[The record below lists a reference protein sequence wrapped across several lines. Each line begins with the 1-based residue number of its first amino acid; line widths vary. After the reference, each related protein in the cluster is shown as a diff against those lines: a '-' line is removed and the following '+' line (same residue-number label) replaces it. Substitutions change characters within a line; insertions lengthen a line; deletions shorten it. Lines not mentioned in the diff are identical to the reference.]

1 VNPGSYASLPE
12 RFFARVR
19 PTPVA
24 APRLIRLNH
33 ALASDLDL
41 GLSGLDAPGLA
52 KLFSGNALPPGS
64 VPIAMVYA
72 GHQFGHFVAQLGDGR
87 AILIGEMR
95 DRAGVPRDIQLKGCG
110 RTPYSRGGDGR
121 AALGPV
127 LREYLISEAMH
138 VLGIPATRS
147 LAAVTTG
154 ESVQRETML
163 PGAIL
168 TRVAASHVRVGTFE
182 YFAARG
188 DVAGTKILADYVIDR
203 HYPLCAHEKS
213 PYLALLQQV
222 VSRQA
227 ALIARWMNVG
237 FIHGVMNTDNMA
249 VSGETIDFGPCA
261 FMDSFDPATV
271 FSSIDAHGR
280 YAYANQ
286 PNAALWNLAR
296 FAETLLPL
304 IDADTQRAIAAAT
317 EAIAT
322 FETIFNDCWLD
333 GMRCKLGLSTSEQG
347 DRQLA
352 EDLLK
357 AMHRDQ
363 ADFTLSFRA
372 LCAAA
377 GDDQGDGPVRAQFL
391 NALDYD
397 EWAQR
402 WRARMSRESVTLE
415 SRAESMRQAN
425 PAYIPRNHR
434 VEQVIVAA
442 VERGDF
448 RPFEEFSQVL
458 AAPYVERAAY
468 ASYADAPQPQERVLQ
483 TFCGT

>member
-1 VNPGSYASLPE
+1 VNPSGYAKLPE
-12 RFFARVR
+12 RFFARVQPAR
-19 PTPVA
+19 VA
-24 APRLIRLNH
+24 APRLIKLNQELAADLQLDLSGCDAS
-33 ALASDLDL
+33 ALAN
-41 GLSGLDAPGLA
+41 
-52 KLFSGNALPPGS
+52 LFSGNTSPQGS
-64 VPIAMVYA
+64 VPIAMAYA
-72 GHQFGHFVAQLGDGR
+72 GHQFGHFVPQLGDGR
-87 AILIGEMR
+87 AILLGEMR
-95 DRAGVPRDIQLKGCG
+95 DRAGVLRDIQLKGCG

-127 LREYLISEAMH
+127 LREYLVSEAMH
-138 VLGIPATRS
+138 ALAIPATRS

-154 ESVQRETML
+154 ESVQRETLL
-163 PGAIL
+163 PGAIV

-203 HYPLCAHEKS
+203 HYPECVQEQS
-213 PYLALLQQV
+213 PYLALLKQV

-227 ALIARWMNVG
+227 ALIGAWMNVG

-249 VSGETIDFGPCA
+249 ISGETIDFGPCA
-261 FMDSFDPATV
+261 FMDGFDPATV
-271 FSSIDAHGR
+271 FSSIDERGR

-304 IDADTQRAIAAAT
+304 IDADTARAIGAAT
-317 EAIAT
+317 EAIGA
-322 FETIFNDCWLD
+322 FEPLFNDGWLAE
-333 GMRCKLGLSTSEQG
+333 MRRKLGLATPQPE

-352 EDLLK
+352 EDLLQ
-357 AMHRDQ
+357 AMHRSH
-363 ADFTLSFRA
+363 ADYTATFRA

-377 GDDQGDGPVRAQFL
+377 RDAHADDSVRAWFQ
-391 NALDYD
+391 NARDYD
-397 EWAQR
+397 EWAPR
-402 WRARMSRESVTLE
+402 WRARTGREAVSPE
-415 SRAESMRQAN
+415 FRAQSMQEVN

-434 VEQVIVAA
+434 VEQIIVAA

-448 RPFEEFSQVL
+448 APFEEFSRVL
-458 AAPYVERAAY
+458 AAPFIARAAFAEY
-468 ASYADAPQPQERVLQ
+468 ENPPQPAERVLQ

>member
-1 VNPGSYASLPE
+1 MNPGSYASLPE
-12 RFFARVR
+12 RFFARVQ

-24 APRLIRLNH
+24 APRLIKLNH

-41 GLSGLDAPGLA
+41 DLSGRDAPALA
-52 KLFSGNALPPGS
+52 QLFSGNVLPPGS
-64 VPIAMVYA
+64 VPIAMAYA

-127 LREYLISEAMH
+127 LREYLVSEAMH
-138 VLGIPATRS
+138 ALGIPATRS

-203 HYPLCAHEKS
+203 HYPLCAHEKN
-213 PYLALLQQV
+213 PYLALLEQV

-261 FMDSFDPATV
+261 FMDAFDPATV

-304 IDADTQRAIAAAT
+304 IEAGTQQAIAAAT
-317 EAIAT
+317 EALAT
-322 FETIFNDCWLD
+322 FETRFNDYWLD
-333 GMRCKLGLSTSEQG
+333 GMRCKLGLTTGEPG

-357 AMHRDQ
+357 AMHRNR

-377 GDDQGDGPVRAQFL
+377 RDREGDGPVRAQFL

-402 WRARMSRESVTLE
+402 WRARMSREATTLE
-415 SRAESMRQAN
+415 ARAESMREAN

-434 VEQVIVAA
+434 VERVIVAA
-442 VERGDF
+442 VERNDF
-448 RPFEEFSQVL
+448 GPFEEFSQVL

-468 ASYADAPQPQERVLQ
+468 AGFADAPQFQERVLQ

>member
-1 VNPGSYASLPE
+1 MNPSSYASLPE
-12 RFFARVR
+12 RFFARVQ
-19 PTPVA
+19 PAQVA
-24 APRLIRLNH
+24 APHLIKLNQ
-33 ALASDLDL
+33 ALAMDLNIDV
-41 GLSGLDAPGLA
+41 SALDAAALA
-52 KLFSGNALPPGS
+52 NLFSGNVAPQGA
-64 VPIAMVYA
+64 VPIALVYA
-72 GHQFGHFVAQLGDGR
+72 GHQFGHFVPQLGDGR

-95 DRAGVPRDIQLKGCG
+95 DRTGVLRDIQLKGCG
-110 RTPYSRGGDGR
+110 RTPYSRSGDGR

-127 LREYLISEAMH
+127 LREYLVSEAMH
-138 VLGIPATRS
+138 ALGIPATRT

-154 ESVQRETML
+154 ESVQRETAL

-188 DVAGTKILADYVIDR
+188 DAAGTKILADYVIDR
-203 HYPLCAHEKS
+203 HYPLCAHDES
-213 PYLALLQQV
+213 PYLALLKQV

-227 ALIARWMNVG
+227 ALIAAWMNVG

-261 FMDSFDPATV
+261 FMDTFDPATV
-271 FSSIDAHGR
+271 FSSIDERGR

-304 IDADTQRAIAAAT
+304 IDVDTQRAIAVAT
-317 EAIAT
+317 EVIAT
-322 FETIFNDCWLD
+322 FETLFNDSWLG
-333 GMRCKLGLSTSEQG
+333 GMRRKLGLSTSEQG
-347 DRQLA
+347 DLQLA

-357 AMHRDQ
+357 AMHRNQ

-372 LCAAA
+372 LCTAAR
-377 GDDQGDGPVRAQFL
+377 DRQGDAPLRAQFL

-397 EWAQR
+397 EWALR
-402 WRARMSRESVTLE
+402 WRARMSREATTLE
-415 SRAESMRQAN
+415 SRTESMQAVN

-442 VERGDF
+442 VERSDF
-448 RPFEEFSQVL
+448 APFEEFSEVL
-458 AAPYVERAAY
+458 AAPYVERAAFARY
-468 ASYADAPQPQERVLQ
+468 ANPPQPQERVLQ

>member
-1 VNPGSYASLPE
+1 VE
-12 RFFARVR
+12 

-33 ALASDLDL
+33 ALASDLSLD
-41 GLSGLDAPGLA
+41 LSGRDAPALA
-52 KLFSGNALPPGS
+52 KLFSGNELPPGS

-87 AILIGEMR
+87 AILIAEMR
-95 DRAGVPRDIQLKGCG
+95 DRAAVLREIQLKGSG

-127 LREYLISEAMH
+127 LREYLVSEAMYA
-138 VLGIPATRS
+138 LGIPATRS

-154 ESVQRETML
+154 ESVRRETML

-203 HYPLCAHEKS
+203 HYPLCVHEKS
-213 PYLALLQQV
+213 PYLALLEQV
-222 VSRQA
+222 ISRQA

-261 FMDSFDPATV
+261 FMDGFDPATV

-304 IDADTQRAIAAAT
+304 IDADTQQAIGAAT
-317 EAIAT
+317 EALAT
-322 FETIFNDCWLD
+322 FEPFFNDCWLD
-333 GMRCKLGLSTSEQG
+333 GMRRKLGLSTPEPA

-357 AMHRDQ
+357 AMHRNQ

-377 GDDQGDGPVRAQFL
+377 LDLQGDGPVRAQFL

-402 WRARMSRESVTLE
+402 WRARLSREAMTLE
-415 SRAESMRQAN
+415 SRAESMQQAN

-442 VERGDF
+442 VERSDF
-448 RPFEEFSQVL
+448 GPFEEFSQVL
-458 AAPYVERAAY
+458 MAPYVERAAY
-468 ASYADAPQPQERVLQ
+468 ASYAEAPQPQERVLQ

>member
-1 VNPGSYASLPE
+1 VNPSSYASLPE
-12 RFFARVR
+12 RFYARVR

-24 APRLIRLNH
+24 APRLIKLNH
-33 ALASDLDL
+33 ALASDLNLD
-41 GLSGLDAPGLA
+41 LSGRDAPALA
-52 KLFSGNALPPGS
+52 QNFSGNVLPPDS
-64 VPIAMVYA
+64 IPIAMAYA

-95 DRAGVPRDIQLKGCG
+95 DRAGVLRDIQLKGSG
-110 RTPYSRGGDGR
+110 RTPYSRSGDGR

-127 LREYLISEAMH
+127 LREYLVSEAMH
-138 VLGIPATRS
+138 ALGIPATRS

-213 PYLALLQQV
+213 PYLALLEQV

-261 FMDSFDPATV
+261 FMDAFDPATV

-304 IDADTQRAIAAAT
+304 IDSGTQQPIAAAT
-317 EAIAT
+317 EAIAA
-322 FETIFNDCWLD
+322 FETLFNDCWLD
-333 GMRCKLGLSTSEQG
+333 GMRCKLGLSTGEQG

-357 AMHRDQ
+357 AMHRNQ

-377 GDDQGDGPVRAQFL
+377 RDRQGDGPVRAQFL

-397 EWAQR
+397 EWAPR
-402 WRARMSRESVTLE
+402 WRARMSREAMTPE
-415 SRAESMRQAN
+415 ARAESMQQAN

-434 VEQVIVAA
+434 VEQAIVAA
-442 VERGDF
+442 VERSDF
-448 RPFEEFSQVL
+448 GPFEEFSQVL
-458 AAPYVERAAY
+458 AAPYAERAAS
-468 ASYADAPQPQERVLQ
+468 ASYADAPRPQERVLQ

>member
-1 VNPGSYASLPE
+1 
-12 RFFARVR
+12 
-19 PTPVA
+19 
-24 APRLIRLNH
+24 
-33 ALASDLDL
+33 
-41 GLSGLDAPGLA
+41 
-52 KLFSGNALPPGS
+52 
-64 VPIAMVYA
+64 
-72 GHQFGHFVAQLGDGR
+72 LGDGR

-95 DRAGVPRDIQLKGCG
+95 DLAGVLHDIQLKGSG
-110 RTPYSRGGDGR
+110 RTPYSRSGDGR

-127 LREYLISEAMH
+127 LREYLVSEAMH
-138 VLGIPATRS
+138 ALGIPATRS

-213 PYLALLQQV
+213 PYLALLKRV
-222 VSRQA
+222 VLRQA

-261 FMDSFDPATV
+261 FMDTFDPATV

-304 IDADTQRAIAAAT
+304 MDADTQLAIGAAT

-322 FETIFNDCWLD
+322 FETLFNDYWLD
-333 GMRCKLGLSTSEQG
+333 GMRCKLGLSTSEPA

-352 EDLLK
+352 EDWLK
-357 AMHRDQ
+357 AMHRNQ

-377 GDDQGDGPVRAQFL
+377 RDPQGDGPVRTQFL

-402 WRARMSRESVTLE
+402 WRARMSREAMTLE
-415 SRAESMRQAN
+415 SRAESMQQAN
-425 PAYIPRNHR
+425 PAYTPRNHR

-442 VERGDF
+442 VERSDF
-448 RPFEEFSQVL
+448 APFEELSQVL
-458 AAPYVERAAY
+458 AAPYLERAAY
-468 ASYADAPQPQERVLQ
+468 ARYADAPQPQERVLQ